1 MIKGKA
7 VIHIEPQPSWL
18 NNGYKK
24 HLAIFN
30 ELFYKEA
37 GDRLKCD
44 VCNLCELPIKQSL
57 W

>member
-1 MIKGKA
+1 MKGKA

-30 ELFYKEA
+30 EIFYKEA
-37 GDRLKCD
+37 GDRLNGD